1 MNKLK
6 KDIIENNTPLLLQKK
21 TKNIVIKPL
30 TYIRSDTGKT
40 RHYTPA
46 AQEWF
51 NSIYTYN
58 KNSIKSL
65 AIADKNLMYLLKSYF
80 NSKIKH
86 KILNTKR
93 KNKDKPMPPKLRR
106 LSGKRVFIGKG
117 DLKHTSTRV
126 IITFYIY
133 NTESMFLARKLM
145 QFMFGLGVFIEKKIK
160 LKKTEIKDS
169 EGNIKVTYNRLFNLR
184 EYKNWRKH
192 YEWYLSDMISL
203 INKQSSKLKAINK
216 YYKTLKS
223 LVWAKLLTK
232 DQILLMFTNKALKF
246 NPKIFPSF
254 NSRIIVAGK
263 EYIKNLELYS
273 MLFEDNE
280 LKFDGLFISKLIYL
294 IQQIYNKK
302 VQLNIVNLKKMHL
315 NSDIYTQ
322 AVSLKLRNRDN
333 KLYRVLK
340 ASLRKIKLPVIR
352 KIDEKQKK
360 PNRDEFFVNRIR
372 NNTISTMFL
381 IKNKKTKNINDRL
394 QNLLL
399 KFYPLADNLNI
410 NVIKKSSNIKRS
422 VSLENYVLGSLKHL
436 NLRGI
441 RVEAKGRLTRR
452 FTASRSV
459 LKRKWKGGLKNVDSS
474 FRGLS
479 TIMLRGI
486 VKSNLQYSAINSK
499 NRNGAYGVKGW
510 VSSK

>member
-1 MNKLK
+1 LNILK
-6 KDIIENNTPLLLQKK
+6 KDIIENNTPLLLKKK

-93 KNKDKPMPPKLRR
+93 KNKEKPMPPKLRR

-145 QFMFGLGVFIEKKIK
+145 QFMFGLGVYIEKKIK
-160 LKKTEIKDS
+160 LKKTVTKDS

-232 DQILLMFTNKALKF
+232 DQIFLMFTNKALKF

-280 LKFDGLFISKLIYL
+280 LKFDGLFISKLIDL

-372 NNTISTMFL
+372 NNTISTMFS

-410 NVIKKSSNIKRS
+410 NVIKRSFNIKRS

-486 VKSNLQYSAINSK
+486 VKSNLQYSTINSK

>member
-1 MNKLK
+1 
-6 KDIIENNTPLLLQKK
+6 
-21 TKNIVIKPL
+21 
-30 TYIRSDTGKT
+30 
-40 RHYTPA
+40 
-46 AQEWF
+46 
-51 NSIYTYN
+51 
-58 KNSIKSL
+58 
-65 AIADKNLMYLLKSYF
+65 
-80 NSKIKH
+80 
-86 KILNTKR
+86 
-93 KNKDKPMPPKLRR
+93 
-106 LSGKRVFIGKG
+106 
-117 DLKHTSTRV
+117 
-126 IITFYIY
+126 
-133 NTESMFLARKLM
+133 
-145 QFMFGLGVFIEKKIK
+145 
-160 LKKTEIKDS
+160 
-169 EGNIKVTYNRLFNLR
+169 
-184 EYKNWRKH
+184 
-192 YEWYLSDMISL
+192 
-203 INKQSSKLKAINK
+203 
-216 YYKTLKS
+216 
-223 LVWAKLLTK
+223 
-232 DQILLMFTNKALKF
+232 MFTNKALKF

-263 EYIKNLELYS
+263 EYIKILELYS

-280 LKFDGLFISKLIYL
+280 LKFDGLFISKLIDL

-372 NNTISTMFL
+372 NNTISTMFS

-410 NVIKKSSNIKRS
+410 NVIKRSFNIKRS

-459 LKRKWKGGLKNVDSS
+459 LKRK
-474 FRGLS
+474 
-479 TIMLRGI
+479 
-486 VKSNLQYSAINSK
+486 
-499 NRNGAYGVKGW
+499 
-510 VSSK
+510 